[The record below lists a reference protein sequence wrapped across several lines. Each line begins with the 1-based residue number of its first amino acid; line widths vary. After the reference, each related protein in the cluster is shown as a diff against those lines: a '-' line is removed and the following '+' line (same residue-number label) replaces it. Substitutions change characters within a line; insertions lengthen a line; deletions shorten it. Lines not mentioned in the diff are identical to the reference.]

1 MKYIKIYEDY
11 TRSQYDAVLIGGL
24 DYRAGDY
31 KIDQQVDLL
40 KKTYGSTKNVKGFRY
55 NTPTSTILEFLIQN
69 PKIDVYMFSA
79 GCAKA
84 AEISKSSNV
93 NPARVF
99 IIEPYSASAR
109 TKEIVATAVTN
120 GVPAQNVYVGPNIA
134 RGKGTVTGES
144 SSNSASHWGALKMYK
159 ASGFGQGSL
168 VKPNSNRVVVE
179 GEYSPRPG
187 DYDGMH
193 SFQSRKKDGFGGKM
207 NTKVNEALLAFYK
220 SGRNPEIKSIDIM
233 MDDSTWKVTWKVVI
247 EESRDGKAWMGINSR
262 GGAGPKDGP
271 SGSIARAKRQI
282 DEIKTSIK
290 SGLADPALEIKEVK
304 DYGWQGKGAYIR
316 QIFVAFTNPKN
327 FPPAGKSNPLA

>member
-1 MKYIKIYEDY
+1 MKYIKIYEGY
-11 TRSQYDAVLIGGL
+11 TGSQYDAVLIGGL

-31 KIDQQVDLL
+31 KIDQQVELL
-40 KKTYGSTKNVKGFRY
+40 KKTYGSSKNVKGFRY
-55 NTPTSTILEFLIQN
+55 NTPTATILEFLTQN

-84 AEISKSSNV
+84 AEISKSSNI

-120 GVPAQNVYVGPNIA
+120 GVPAQNVYVGPNIT

-144 SSNSASHWGALKMYK
+144 SSNSASHWGALKMYNT
-159 ASGFGQGSL
+159 SGSGQGSL
-168 VKPNSNRVVVE
+168 VKPSSNRVIVE

-220 SGRNPEIKSIDIM
+220 SGRNPEITSIDIK
-233 MDDSTWKVTWKVVI
+233 MDDSAWKVTWRVVI

-282 DEIKTSIK
+282 DEIKTTIK

-304 DYGWQGKGAYIR
+304 DYGWQGKGVYIR

-327 FPPAGKSNPLA
+327 FPPAGKSNPIA